1 MAAFDFKSLLL
12 PAYNIASITTWNR
25 LDSYPRTPDIGRGL
39 KCEVRDAMWMLARQW
54 QFGELN
60 GEDAGS
66 PVSAKISG
74 LHRTPDKIFINE
86 QPLPYDTSTPLE
98 AMVERETI
106 KPTLRL
112 RVQMGGMLLKF
123 LKLNKL
129 LPAHTFFLNHFQ
141 LPDLTNNEDL
151 TARQFYEAVAGR
163 VADGYEIYKRAA
175 NNSAGFFDGMETTG
189 LTAASITAIKDIVLP
204 QFIKWFDQL
213 YFQPPQNQSA
223 WQPERMEYNFNV
235 NVPMGPTQKASI
247 NADEYAGGRLD
258 WTDFDF
264 KSQTLIFGITGFPEV
279 GDQMADV
286 FLPSIVNFKGMPHPR
301 FWQMEAGN
309 MDFGKIEKS
318 PAGIVGL
325 LLAEYGLTYSN
336 DWFLLPYPAKINST
350 CWMQGIIVTDV
361 FGQRSFVAP
370 AGTTNNNNWQDF
382 ALFNITRNNQ
392 PTAKG
397 QLFYLPPVVSAMQE
411 SEPLE
416 RVYFMRDEMANLMW
430 AIEDIIPAETGGG
443 KKIIQVKPADPIPN
457 PDPETWR
464 YTLGTTVPE
473 HWIPFVSV
481 HKPGSEKEIRFQ
493 RAHMPNAKPA
503 ASVLLTENQPVH
515 FIEEQ
520 EVPRSG
526 VIVERSVQ
534 RIRWMNGRTFLWVGR
549 RKITGRGE
557 GSSGLTFDKMD

>member
-1 MAAFDFKSLLL
+1 MAAIDFKTFLL
-12 PAYNIASITTWNR
+12 PAYSKASITTWNR
-25 LDSYPRTPDIGRGL
+25 LDSYPRTKDIGRGL
-39 KCEVRDAMWMLARQW
+39 KCEVRDAMWMLTRQW
-54 QFGELN
+54 QFGEFK

-74 LHRTPDKIFINE
+74 LHRTPDGVIVND
-86 QPLPYDTSTPLE
+86 QTLPYDSFIPLE
-98 AMVERETI
+98 AVVERETL

-112 RVQMGGMLLKF
+112 RVQMGRMFFKI
-123 LKLNKL
+123 LKLNKTV
-129 LPAHTFFLNHFQ
+129 PAHTFFLNNFK
-141 LPDLTNNEDL
+141 LPEVNGNDDRSAN
-151 TARQFYEAVAGR
+151 QFYEAVADR
-163 VADGYEIYKRAA
+163 VADGYEIYKRAG
-175 NNSAGFFDGMETTG
+175 NNPASFFDGMQTGNLAAGLMTTIMD
-189 LTAASITAIKDIVLP
+189 AVLP
-204 QFIKWFDQL
+204 QFTKWFDQL
-213 YFQPPQNQSA
+213 YFQPPADQSA
-223 WQPERMEYNFNV
+223 WKPERMEYNFNV
-235 NVPMGPTQKASI
+235 NVPMGASQTTLLT
-247 NADEYAGGRLD
+247 ADEYTGGRLD
-258 WTDFDF
+258 WSSFDLESH
-264 KSQTLIFGITGFPEV
+264 SQITTHLPQVQGE
-279 GDQMADV
+279 QIADV

-336 DWFLLPYPAKINST
+336 DWFLLPYPAKINSL
-350 CWMQGIIVTDV
+350 CSIQGIIVTDV
-361 FGQRSFVAP
+361 FGQRNFVGP
-370 AGTTNNNNWQDF
+370 AGMTTSNNWQDF
-382 ALFNITRNNQ
+382 ALFNITRNNE
-392 PTAKG
+392 PSAKG
-397 QLFYLPPVVSAMQE
+397 QSFYLPPVVSAMQE

-443 KKIIQVKPADPIPN
+443 KKIIQVTPPDPVPN

-464 YTLGTTVPE
+464 YTLGTTVPD
-473 HWIPFVSV
+473 HWIPFIPV

-493 RAHMPNAKPA
+493 RARMPNTKPA

-534 RIRWMNGRTFLWVGR
+534 RIRWTDGRTYLWVGR

-557 GSSGLTFDKMD
+557 GSSGLAFDKID

>member
-1 MAAFDFKSLLL
+1 MAAFDFKTLLL
-12 PAYNIASITTWNR
+12 PAYNVASITTWNR

-39 KCEVRDAMWMLARQW
+39 KCEVRDAMWMLTRQW
-54 QFGELN
+54 QFGEFN

-66 PVSAKISG
+66 PVFAKISG
-74 LHRTPDKIFINE
+74 LHRTPDAVLIND
-86 QPLPYDTSTPLE
+86 QPIPYNNSIPLE
-98 AMVERETI
+98 AIVEREAV

-112 RVQMGGMLLKF
+112 RVQMGRMFHKL
-123 LKLNKL
+123 LKLNKS
-129 LPAHTFFLNHFQ
+129 LPAQTFFLKNFQ
-141 LPDLTNNEDL
+141 LPDLTNNEDGS
-151 TARQFYEAVAGR
+151 ARMFYEAVAGR
-163 VADGYEIYKRAA
+163 VVDGFEIYKRAG
-175 NNSAGFFDGMETTG
+175 NNPAGFFDGMQTSG
-189 LTAASITAIKDIVLP
+189 LTAISITTLKNIVLP

-213 YFQPPQNQSA
+213 YFQAPENKSA
-223 WQPERMEYNFNV
+223 WQPQRMEYNFKV
-235 NVPMGPTQKASI
+235 NVPLGPTQKASL
-247 NADEYAGGRLD
+247 NADEYPGGRLD
-258 WTDFDF
+258 WTAFDF
-264 KSQTLIFGITGFPEV
+264 ISQTLIFGVTGFPEV
-279 GDQMADV
+279 GEQIADV
-286 FLPSIVNFKGMPHPR
+286 FLPSIVNFKGMPNPR

-336 DWFLLPYPAKINST
+336 NWFLLPYPAKINST
-350 CWMQGIIVTDV
+350 CSIQGIIVTDV
-361 FGQRSFVAP
+361 FGKRIFVGP
-370 AGTTNNNNWQDF
+370 AGMTNNNNWQDF
-382 ALFNITRNNQ
+382 TLFNITKNNQ
-392 PTAKG
+392 PASKG

-443 KKIIQVKPADPIPN
+443 KKIIQVAPPDPVPN
-457 PDPETWR
+457 PNPETWR

-473 HWIPFVSV
+473 HWIPFVAV

-493 RAHMPNAKPA
+493 RARIPNTKPA
-503 ASVLLTENQPVH
+503 SSVLLTENQPVH

-520 EVPRSG
+520 EVPRCG

-557 GSSGLTFDKMD
+557 GSSSLTFDNID

>member
-1 MAAFDFKSLLL
+1 MATFDLKTLLL
-12 PAYNIASITTWNR
+12 PPYSKASITTWNR

-39 KCEVRDAMWMLARQW
+39 KAEVRDAMWMLTRQW

-74 LHRTPDKIFINE
+74 LQRTPDKVIINE
-86 QPLPYDTSTPLE
+86 QSQPYDNSIPLE
-98 AMVERETI
+98 AIVEREAVT
-106 KPTLRL
+106 PTLRL
-112 RVQMGGMLLKF
+112 RVQMGRMFHKF
-123 LKLNKL
+123 LKLNSSL
-129 LPAHTFFLNHFQ
+129 QAHAFFLNNFL
-141 LPDLTNNEDL
+141 LPDFTNDEDAS
-151 TARQFYEAVAGR
+151 ARMFYEAVAGR
-163 VADGYEIYKRAA
+163 VVDGFEIYKRAA
-175 NNSAGFFDGMETTG
+175 NNLTNFFDEMQTDE
-189 LTAASITAIKDIVLP
+189 LTAPAITTIKDIVLP

-213 YFQPPQNQSA
+213 YSQPPENQSA
-223 WQPERMEYNFNV
+223 WQPQRMEYNFKM
-235 NVPMGPTQKASI
+235 NVPMGATQNATL
-247 NADEYAGGRLD
+247 NADDYTGGRLD
-258 WTDFDF
+258 WTAFNF
-264 KSQTLIFGITGFPEV
+264 EPPAPSFGTANVP
-279 GDQMADV
+279 QMGEQIADV
-286 FLPSIVNFKGMPHPR
+286 FLPSIVNFRGMPNPR

-350 CWMQGIIVTDV
+350 CSIQGIIVTDV
-361 FGQRSFVAP
+361 FGQRTFVGP
-370 AGTTNNNNWQDF
+370 AGMTNGNNWQDF

-392 PTAKG
+392 PAAKG

-430 AIEDIIPAETGGG
+430 GIEDIIPSETGGG
-443 KKIIQVKPADPIPN
+443 KKIIQVTPPDPVPN

-481 HKPGSEKEIRFQ
+481 HKPESEKEIRFQ
-493 RAHMPNAKPA
+493 RARMPNAKPA
-503 ASVLLTENQPVH
+503 GSILLTENQPTH

-526 VIVERSVQ
+526 VIIERTVQ
-534 RIRWMNGRTFLWVGR
+534 RIRWMDGRTFLWVGR

-557 GSSGLTFDKMD
+557 GSSGLTFDKID